1 MAGGQDVNHL
11 LERIFL
17 KFGSADTDAQFEAAV
32 NKFLPP
38 VLLQLKSSEEGI
50 RKKVLE
56 MLVHVNKRLKSRS
69 VVSSSSRH
77 SARNSS
83 RRCFG
88 KNDVK

>member
-17 KFGSADTDAQFEAAV
+17 KFGSADTDDQFEAAV

-69 VVSSSSRH
+69 VDILLV
-77 SARNSS
+77 A
-83 RRCFG
+83 
-88 KNDVK
+88 D

>member
-1 MAGGQDVNHL
+1 MNHL

-69 VVSSSSRH
+69 VVSSSSQMN
-77 SARNSS
+77 SSRNSS
-83 RRCFG
+83 RRCLE
-88 KNDVK
+88 KMIVK